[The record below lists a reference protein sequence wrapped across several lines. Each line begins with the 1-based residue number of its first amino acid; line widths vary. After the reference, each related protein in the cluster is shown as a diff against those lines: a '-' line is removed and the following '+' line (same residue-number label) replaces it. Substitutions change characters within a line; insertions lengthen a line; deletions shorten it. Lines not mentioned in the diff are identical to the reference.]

1 MDFAENKPRSWR
13 FDNVIVDGASFRIRV
28 DGEPRAIEPKS
39 LRLLQF
45 LIEERD
51 RAVSKDEILQAVWG
65 GAFVSDNALT
75 RAIAQIRKVIGDDPK
90 QPRYIETVHTV
101 GYRFLA
107 QVTEWQNPDAE
118 LEPVRST
125 ASPKAS
131 NEFRERHRWTRTPLL
146 AMLIVFAGAVGVTV
160 GWWMFDKRESTSPGV
175 QSLVRFNS
183 PYVPAGRPTEWARP
197 VLTVAPDGSAIAYVG
212 NSVAGRPQ
220 LYVRK
225 MERLDASP
233 VPGSEDASNP
243 FFSPDGKWVAFF
255 AYGKLKKASV
265 VDNVVLTLCDVPN
278 SFNSYGGVWGPD
290 NVIVF
295 GGAFL
300 LMKVS
305 ASGGGPEQLT
315 KFAPGEASHRWPSLS
330 PDGRTLVYTTSNS
343 AGPGLEEPQIVA
355 YSLDSGKREVLPLE
369 ASYVSFAP
377 GGELLLLV
385 RNGVLMAA
393 PFDPVLL
400 KTTGSPVPVLEGV
413 MQSSTGAAQFS
424 SSLSA
429 MVYLQGAAE
438 TRRLVW
444 VDRTGKVERL
454 DAPPRPYVHP
464 RLSPDGQKIAVGI
477 TEPKNDIWIYDIPK
491 SVLSRLTVEGSN
503 AYPIWAP
510 DGKKIAYVSSRQGHP
525 PNVFWKPV
533 DGSVADERLLTSE
546 YRQVTESWLPDGKSL
561 LFVELRPNTT
571 NWDIRRLSLA
581 DAREAEDVQATPFL
595 DGTPQISPSGRYLA
609 YNSTESDKQ
618 EVHVRSFP
626 GTEFKVQV
634 SQGGGSGESSWRRD
648 ERELYYRQ
656 GQAMMVASVNGEPPF
671 SIGKP
676 TVLFRGQFARIQG
689 KNYDVTPEGQRFLMV
704 LVDALVPPNDIT
716 VVRGWMEDLKSRL
729 Q

>member
-1 MDFAENKPRSWR
+1 MHFGENKLRSWR
-13 FDNVIVDGASFRIRV
+13 FDNVIVDGASFRIMV

-39 LRLLQF
+39 FRLLQF

-65 GAFVSDNALT
+65 GTFVSDNALT
-75 RAIAQIRKVIGDDPK
+75 RAIAQIRKVIEDDHK
-90 QPRYIETVHTV
+90 QPRYIETIPTV

-118 LEPVRST
+118 LEPVRSA

-131 NEFRERHRWTRTPLL
+131 NELRERHRRARTAFL
-146 AMLIVFAGAVGVTV
+146 ALLIVFAGALGVTV
-160 GWWMFDKRESTSPGV
+160 GWWMFDKRESTSPDV
-175 QSLVRFNS
+175 QPLVRFTS
-183 PYVPAGRPTEWARP
+183 PYVPASRPTEWDRP

-212 NSVAGRPQ
+212 KGASRPQ

-225 MERLDASP
+225 MERLDASL

-265 VDNVVLTLCDVPN
+265 VDLVIQTLCDVPN
-278 SFNSYGGVWGPD
+278 PFNSYGGVWGPD
-290 NVIVF
+290 NIIVF
-295 GGAFL
+295 GGSVL

-305 ASGGGPEQLT
+305 ADGGAPERLT
-315 KFAPGEASHRWPSLS
+315 KFAPGELSHRWPSLS
-330 PDGRTLVYTTSNS
+330 PDARTLVYTTSNS
-343 AGPGLEEPQIVA
+343 AGPALEEPQIVA
-355 YSLDSGKREVLPLE
+355 YSLDSGKREVLPVE
-369 ASYVSFAP
+369 ASYASFAP
-377 GGELLLLV
+377 GGKLLLLV
-385 RNGVLMAA
+385 RNGVLLAA
-393 PFDPVLL
+393 PFDPILL
-400 KTTGSPVPVLEGV
+400 KTTGSPVLVLEGM

-444 VDRTGKVERL
+444 VDRTGKVEPL
-454 DAPPRPYVHP
+454 DAPARPYVHP

-477 TEPKNDIWIYDIPK
+477 IEPKNDIWIYDIPR
-491 SVLSRLTVEGSN
+491 SVLSRLTMEGSN

-525 PNVFWKPV
+525 PNVFWKPA
-533 DGSVADERLLTSE
+533 DGSGADERLLTSE

-561 LFVELRPNTT
+561 VFVELRPNTT

-581 DAREAEDVQATPFL
+581 DAREPEDVQATPFL

-609 YNSTESDKQ
+609 YNSTESGKQ

-626 GTEFKVQV
+626 GTGFKVQV

-656 GQAMMVASVNGEPPF
+656 GQAMMVASVNSEPHF

-689 KNYDVTPEGQRFLMV
+689 KNYDVTPDGQRFLMV
-704 LVDALVPPNDIT
+704 LVDGLVPPNDIT
-716 VVRGWMEDLKSRL
+716 VVWGWMEDLKSRL